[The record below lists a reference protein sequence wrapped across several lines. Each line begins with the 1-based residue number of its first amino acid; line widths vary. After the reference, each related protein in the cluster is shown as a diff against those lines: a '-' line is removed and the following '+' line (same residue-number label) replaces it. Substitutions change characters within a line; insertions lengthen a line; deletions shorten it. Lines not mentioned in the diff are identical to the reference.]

1 LKIFLHAREKEKERE
16 REMWIALRKGV
27 FFAFHALWW
36 PLMKMKAFYMSPN
49 QAQPEQG
56 PSHNAVF
63 RFGNHE
69 SNFLGFSLSL
79 SLSEERERERGF
91 SARFSILVFVYR
103 KLVGSKPKA
112 KYIHVEIELD
122 SCWRPYLLVWTH
134 ENVELWERERERE
147 RVKSF
152 GHAESAET
160 FVVQNILWEEYTLE

>member
-1 LKIFLHAREKEKERE
+1 
-16 REMWIALRKGV
+16 
-27 FFAFHALWW
+27 
-36 PLMKMKAFYMSPN
+36 MKMKAFYMSPN

-134 ENVELWERERERE
+134 ENVEL
-147 RVKSF
+147 
-152 GHAESAET
+152 
-160 FVVQNILWEEYTLE
+160 

>member
-1 LKIFLHAREKEKERE
+1 MQEKKKKRERE
-16 REMWIALRKGV
+16 RCELLYGKEFSLLFM
-27 FFAFHALWW
+27 HSDDLWW
-36 PLMKMKAFYMSPN
+36 KWKHFTCHQTKHNQNKDLLIMRSFVLGITKAIS
-49 QAQPEQG
+49 
-56 PSHNAVF
+56 SV
-63 RFGNHE
+63 
-69 SNFLGFSLSL
+69 SLSL
-79 SLSEERERERGF
+79 SLSLWRERERGF